1 MTEFDLSFVI
11 VNWNT
16 RDLLCQC
23 IQAIHRT
30 VVDQRYEI
38 ILVDNASS
46 DGSVEAVR
54 RQFPEV
60 RCIVNRENRGFGA
73 ANNQAF
79 AVMQGRYAVLIN
91 TDAELLEG
99 AAKKLHTFMET
110 HSEVGMAC
118 GQLLNTDG
126 SRQNSHATFPTLL
139 PLLVNESALKMLF
152 PKRYPSK
159 YQTYVQPLAVD
170 SCIGACMIVR
180 KTAMEQVGVFD
191 ERYFFFFEETDWA
204 RQFREHGWEIYF
216 VPDAQIIH
224 AQGQSAGENVLSR
237 KLFYYSRYQYLRKW
251 HSRLYPLMKSLIVLR
266 LFFNALLNSVAVVL
280 TAGMLSD
287 MRMRCRRYLQL
298 LAWHIAGCPFP
309 IHQ

>member
-1 MTEFDLSFVI
+1 MVEFDFSFVI

-30 VVDQRYEI
+30 VVDHRYEI

-54 RQFPEV
+54 KHFPDV

-99 AAKKLHTFMET
+99 AADRLHTFMET
-110 HSEVGMAC
+110 HPDAGMAC
-118 GQLLNTDG
+118 GQLLNADG
-126 SRQNSHATFPTLL
+126 SRQNSFANFPTLL
-139 PLLVNESALKMLF
+139 SLAANESVLRMIF
-152 PKRYPSK
+152 PRRFPSK
-159 YQTYVQPLAVD
+159 YQTYTQPIEVE

-180 KTAMEQVGVFD
+180 KTAMDEAGFLD
-191 ERYFFFFEETDWA
+191 ERYFFFMEETDWA
-204 RQFREHGWEIYF
+204 FSFKNAGWRSYF
-216 VPDAQIIH
+216 IPDARIYH
-224 AQGQSAGENVLSR
+224 YQGQSAGSGASSR
-237 KLFYYSRYQYLRKW
+237 IMFYRSRYQFIRKW
-251 HSRLYPLMKSLIVLR
+251 HPRTYPIYHGIIGLR
-266 LFFNALLNSVAVVL
+266 LLVGALLNLLATL
-280 TAGMLSD
+280 FTAGMHKATRL
-287 MRMRCRRYLQL
+287 RCIRYLKIVR
-298 LAWHIAGCPFP
+298 WHVNGCP
-309 IHQ
+309 